1 MVRVLLWISRIL
13 FGAVFIFSG
22 FVKAIDPLGSAYKFQ
37 DYFLAFN
44 LEWLSFTAI
53 PLAVILSTLE
63 FVIGVAVLTGLKM
76 RWSAVGGLLFMVFF
90 TPLTFYVALTDPV
103 PDCGCFGDALI
114 ISNWD
119 TFYKNIVILAAAI
132 ILFYHRKKIKPLW
145 SERRDWWLIGAVA
158 FFITALS
165 VYCLRYLPI
174 IDFRPWKTGNDISL
188 LVTPTPEVAD
198 LFLIYENQ
206 ETGELK
212 EWPANDFPW
221 DDPQWTAVWKYKDQ
235 RKEVI
240 QPHIE
245 APISDFVIQDEFGD
259 EWTESLLFNPD
270 HQFILVAYD
279 LGSTNVRAFQN
290 KATPLAMEAQAR
302 DHSFVVLTGST
313 FEQVEAF
320 RHEHQTPYPFFQ
332 SDEISLKTII
342 RSNPGL
348 LLMKDGVVLG
358 KWSHRCI
365 PTFEEIQEQ
374 FPSL

>member
-1 MVRVLLWISRIL
+1 MVRLLLWISRIL
-13 FGAVFIFSG
+13 FGTVFIFSG

-44 LEWLSFTAI
+44 MEWLSFTAI

-63 FVIGVAVLTGLKM
+63 FVIGVAVLAGLKM

-90 TPLTFYVALTDPV
+90 TPLTLYVALADPV

-119 TFYKNIVILAAAI
+119 TFFKNIVILAAAI
-132 ILFYHRKKIKPLW
+132 IIFYHRKKIKPLL
-145 SERRDWWLIGAVA
+145 SGKRDWWLIGAVA
-158 FFITALS
+158 IFIVGLS
-165 VYCLRYLPI
+165 VYCLRYLPL
-174 IDFRPWKTGNDISL
+174 IDFRPWKTGNDVSQL
-188 LVTPTPEVAD
+188 MTPTPEVAD

-221 DDPQWTAVWKYKDQ
+221 DDPRWTAVWKYKDQ
-235 RKEVI
+235 RKEII

-279 LGSTNVRAFQN
+279 LGSTNTRAFQN
-290 KATPLAMEAQAR
+290 KVTPLAMEAQTR
-302 DHSFVVLTGST
+302 NYSFVVLTGST

-348 LLMKDGVVLG
+348 LLMKNGVVLE
-358 KWSHRCI
+358 KWPHRCI

-374 FPSL
+374 FPDL

>member
-1 MVRVLLWISRIL
+1 MVRLLLWISRIL
-13 FGAVFIFSG
+13 FGTVFIFSG

-44 LEWLSFTAI
+44 MEWLSFTAI

-63 FVIGVAVLTGLKM
+63 FVIGVAVLAGLKM

-90 TPLTFYVALTDPV
+90 TPLTLYVALADPV

-119 TFYKNIVILAAAI
+119 TFFKNIVILAAAI
-132 ILFYHRKKIKPLW
+132 IIFYHRKKIKPLL
-145 SERRDWWLIGAVA
+145 SGKRDWWLIGAVA
-158 FFITALS
+158 IFIVGLS
-165 VYCLRYLPI
+165 VYCLRYLPL
-174 IDFRPWKTGNDISL
+174 IDFRPWKTGNDVSQL
-188 LVTPTPEVAD
+188 MTPTPEVAD

-221 DDPQWTAVWKYKDQ
+221 DDPRWTAVWKYKDQ
-235 RKEVI
+235 RKEII

-279 LGSTNVRAFQN
+279 LGSTNTRAFQN
-290 KATPLAMEAQAR
+290 KVTPLAMEAQTR
-302 DHSFVVLTGST
+302 NYSFVVLTGST

-348 LLMKDGVVLG
+348 LLMKNGVVLE
-358 KWSHRCI
+358 KWPHRCI

-374 FPSL
+374 FPGL